1 MIFAIISAWLAYKR
15 AKATG
20 RNAIL
25 WAFIAA
31 AVFIGTQLVI
41 QFGLGVL
48 LGLGVEILSWSE
60 QTLNIYAILITI
72 FAIIASFGTTWLVL
86 RYLDKVPGAETFS
99 SPPPPPEFDK
109 NN

>member
-1 MIFAIISAWLAYKR
+1 MIFAILSAWLAYQK

-31 AVFIGTQLVI
+31 AVFVGTQLVI
-41 QFGLGVL
+41 QFGLGIL
-48 LGLGVEILSWSE
+48 LGLGVEILGWSE
-60 QTLNIYAILITI
+60 ETLNIYAILITI
-72 FAIIASFGTTWLVL
+72 FAVIISFGTTWLVL
-86 RYLDKVPGAETFS
+86 RYLDKIPEVENIS
-99 SPPPPPEFDK
+99 SPPPPPNFDQ